1 MACNFVVDDEYE
13 AAEEV
18 DDAPTILTLL
28 LYRLL
33 CNMAGAHAE
42 VLAIPVARR
51 RIEGR
56 LVRMVREVMMVR
68 PVVVVR
74 KRTIVGRR
82 VGGRRQAVFVGWL
95 GGTVVLLP
103 QEGP

>member
-1 MACNFVVDDEYE
+1 MACNFVVDEEYE

-51 RIEGR
+51 RIDGR

-68 PVVVVR
+68 PVVVVSSIGLR
-74 KRTIVGRR
+74 QRRFCRRTDVEG
-82 VGGRRQAVFVGWL
+82 
-95 GGTVVLLP
+95 GGTP
-103 QEGP
+103 PSK

>member
-1 MACNFVVDDEYE
+1 MACNFVVDEEYE

-18 DDAPTILTLL
+18 DDAPTIITLL

-42 VLAIPVARR
+42 VLVIPVARR

-68 PVVVVR
+68 PVVVVSSIGLR
-74 KRTIVGRR
+74 QRR
-82 VGGRRQAVFVGWL
+82 FCSQH
-95 GGTVVLLP
+95 
-103 QEGP
+103 

>member
-1 MACNFVVDDEYE
+1 MACNFVVDEEYE

-18 DDAPTILTLL
+18 DDAPTMITLL

-82 VGGRRQAVFVGWL
+82 VAATIV
-95 GGTVVLLP
+95 
-103 QEGP
+103 